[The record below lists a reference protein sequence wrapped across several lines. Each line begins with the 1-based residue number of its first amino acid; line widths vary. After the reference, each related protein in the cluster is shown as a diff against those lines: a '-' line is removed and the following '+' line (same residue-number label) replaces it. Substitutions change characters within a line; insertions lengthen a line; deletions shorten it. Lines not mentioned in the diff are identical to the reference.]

1 MTENTGATKDTSKD
15 LKTSVQ
21 KFASDLAA
29 KVENFVADISELEV
43 RTYTITEGQF
53 ANVVDDEK
61 KKGEKTVSGE
71 GVQLRAYTRIAF
83 DSDTVVC
90 LPVNQS
96 GQIDGAV
103 WDMHQASVNQA
114 MENRAAMLRAI
125 GDAAAS
131 ALDALKKSR

>member
-1 MTENTGATKDTSKD
+1 MTETSNTKD
-15 LKTSVQ
+15 LKSSVQ
-21 KFASDLAA
+21 TFASALAA
-29 KVENFVADISELEV
+29 KVESFITDISELEV

-53 ANVVDDEK
+53 AKVLDDPNK
-61 KKGEKTVSGE
+61 KNDKVVSGE

-83 DSDTVVC
+83 DSDAIVC
-90 LPVNQS
+90 LPVNDS

-103 WDMHQASVNQA
+103 WDMHQAAVSQA
-114 MENRAAMLRAI
+114 LQNRTTMLRII

>member
-1 MTENTGATKDTSKD
+1 MPGEGVSAEKSKD
-15 LKTSVQ
+15 LKAAVQ
-21 KFASDLAA
+21 QFANDLAA
-29 KVENFVADISELEV
+29 KVESFITDISDLEV

-53 ANVVDDEK
+53 ATVLDDPQK
-61 KKGEKTVSGE
+61 KDDKTLSGA

-83 DSDTVVC
+83 DSDTIVC
-90 LPVNQS
+90 LPVNAS

-103 WDMHQASVNQA
+103 WDMHQAAVNQA
-114 MENRAAMLRAI
+114 LQNRAEMLRTI

>member
-1 MTENTGATKDTSKD
+1 MPEENVSTEKPKD
-15 LKTSVQ
+15 LKVSVQ
-21 KFASDLAA
+21 RFASELAA
-29 KVENFVADISELEV
+29 KVEGFITDISELEV

-53 ANVVDDEK
+53 AKVLDDPK
-61 KKGEKTVSGE
+61 KKNEKVVSGE

-83 DSDTVVC
+83 DSDAIVC
-90 LPVNQS
+90 LPVNES

-103 WDMHQASVNQA
+103 WDMHQAAVSQA
-114 MENRAAMLRAI
+114 LQNRATMLRTI